1 MATTPERQV
10 EALLTSGVKKMGGV
24 AYKFESKGNAGVP
37 DRIVVMPGGKI
48 YFVELKRS
56 DGKLTS
62 LQSRQINQLKRLG
75 CEVSVLYGSLQ
86 VSNFLLHLAYEQQDG
101 ESHAV

>member
-1 MATTPERQV
+1 MKTIPERQV
-10 EALLTSGVKKMGGV
+10 EALLTYGVKKMGGM

-62 LQSRQINQLKRLG
+62 LQSRQINRLKRLG
-75 CEVSVLYGSLQ
+75 CEVNVLYGNLQ
-86 VSNFLLHLAYEQQDG
+86 VSNFLIHLATEKWDG
-101 ESHAV
+101 ENHAV

>member
-1 MATTPERQV
+1 MKTIPERQV
-10 EALLTSGVKKMGGV
+10 EALLTYGVKKMGGV

-62 LQSRQINQLKRLG
+62 LQSRQIN
-75 CEVSVLYGSLQ
+75 VLYGNLQ
-86 VSNFLLHLAYEQQDG
+86 VSNFLIHLATEKWDG
-101 ESHAV
+101 ENHAV